1 MPTNLFIDEL
11 LRGVNDWLGLQ
22 KLSLLTYL
30 ILVFMLNL
38 TLTLI
43 FLALSIKSG
52 NASNPSSKDGARA
65 FRVPAPA
72 IVALI
77 FLNGL
82 LLVAGFIAS
91 AWTFHFSA
99 LLIAAIVLAPVVAY
113 LALFTGGA
121 PPRLSRG
128 LLILAVLVLFAFAAR
143 HIVNGIEEHE
153 TTSDM
158 INIYLNGYFRWSI
171 HGSHYDLAPLDAI
184 LKVMLSYV
192 TRDTIFS
199 PTLASAMY
207 TCYGLAA
214 FLLVYALAKAAAGIS
229 SYALTVTL
237 LTMLSYPYSPI
248 IGLSVPPSP
257 HAHLL
262 AVAALT
268 FVMRSLLEHRTFR
281 FSDYFAAIPL
291 ILASLLMHPSSLGL
305 VLYLALLTLWLAYR
319 KSLTKCNCI
328 LFIFIFSF
336 AIYFAK
342 VMYSAFATGFA
353 NYMQVLWDY
362 IVNAFRE
369 REITVFS
376 TRNLGYSGVPRLCLT
391 GFATLLGYLAGLALP
406 ILVTI
411 LKKRQLSIVEQL
423 FMVTLVF
430 YGAFALASVLT
441 GLGGVSQSRVIVSG
455 AQPYMELTLII
466 YLAML
471 MHKQNRPSILI
482 PLTLSVLATLITPNA
497 ISQNYTI
504 PMAKP
509 ATLNDHIVAYKFS
522 VLIDKSYY
530 INLYTTCGDL
540 GRIVAS
546 QERGNVSYGLGSTM
560 ASVYHFIAPRIV
572 SAKSYWDPC
581 IMAIYSK
588 PQDTTSYIVNKVFDA
603 WLYGFYIYIK
613 G

>member
-1 MPTNLFIDEL
+1 
-11 LRGVNDWLGLQ
+11 
-22 KLSLLTYL
+22 
-30 ILVFMLNL
+30 ML
-38 TLTLI
+38 
-43 FLALSIKSG
+43 
-52 NASNPSSKDGARA
+52 
-65 FRVPAPA
+65 
-72 IVALI
+72 
-77 FLNGL
+77 
-82 LLVAGFIAS
+82 
-91 AWTFHFSA
+91 
-99 LLIAAIVLAPVVAY
+99 AA
-113 LALFTGGA
+113 
-121 PPRLSRG
+121 
-128 LLILAVLVLFAFAAR
+128 LVLFIFAAR
-143 HIVNGIEEHE
+143 HIVNGIAEHE

-158 INIYLNGYFRWSI
+158 INIHLNGYFRWSI

-184 LKVMLSYV
+184 LKVMLSYI

-199 PTLASAMY
+199 PILASAMY

-214 FLLVYALAKAAAGIS
+214 FLLVYVLAKAIIGIS
-229 SYALTVTL
+229 SYALTITL

-268 FVMRSLLEHRTFR
+268 FVMRPLLEHKTFR
-281 FSDYFAAIPL
+281 FSDYFATIPL
-291 ILASLLMHPSSLGL
+291 ILAPILMHPSSLGL

-319 KSLTKCNCI
+319 KSLTKCNYV
-328 LFIFIFSF
+328 LLIFVFSF
-336 AIYFAK
+336 MVYFAK

-376 TRNLGYSGVPRLCLT
+376 TRNLGYSELPRLCLT

-441 GLGGVSQSRVIVSG
+441 GLGGVSQSRAAMNG
-455 AQPYMELTLII
+455 AQPYIELVLII

-471 MHKQNRPSILI
+471 MYKQNKSSILI

-504 PMAKP
+504 PIAKP
-509 ATLNDHIVAYKFS
+509 ATLNDHIIAYKFS
-522 VLIDKSYY
+522 DLIDKSYY
-530 INLYTTCGDL
+530 INLYTTCGNI
-540 GRIVAS
+540 GRIIAS
-546 QERGNVSYGLGSTM
+546 QERRDVCYGLGSTM
-560 ASVYHFIAPRIV
+560 ASVYYFIAPRIV
-572 SAKSYWDPC
+572 LAKSYWDPC
-581 IMAIYSK
+581 IGAIYAEPK
-588 PQDTTSYIVNKVFDA
+588 NTASYIINRVFDA
-603 WLYGFYIYIK
+603 WLYGFYIYVK

>member
-1 MPTNLFIDEL
+1 
-11 LRGVNDWLGLQ
+11 
-22 KLSLLTYL
+22 
-30 ILVFMLNL
+30 
-38 TLTLI
+38 
-43 FLALSIKSG
+43 
-52 NASNPSSKDGARA
+52 
-65 FRVPAPA
+65 
-72 IVALI
+72 
-77 FLNGL
+77 
-82 LLVAGFIAS
+82 
-91 AWTFHFSA
+91 
-99 LLIAAIVLAPVVAY
+99 
-113 LALFTGGA
+113 
-121 PPRLSRG
+121 
-128 LLILAVLVLFAFAAR
+128 
-143 HIVNGIEEHE
+143 
-153 TTSDM
+153 
-158 INIYLNGYFRWSI
+158 
-171 HGSHYDLAPLDAI
+171 
-184 LKVMLSYV
+184 
-192 TRDTIFS
+192 
-199 PTLASAMY
+199 
-207 TCYGLAA
+207 
-214 FLLVYALAKAAAGIS
+214 
-229 SYALTVTL
+229 
-237 LTMLSYPYSPI
+237 MLSYPYSPI

-268 FVMRSLLEHRTFR
+268 FAMRPLLEHRTFR

-291 ILASLLMHPSSLGL
+291 ILASILMHPSSLGL

-319 KSLTKCNCI
+319 KSLTKCSYV
-328 LFIFIFSF
+328 LFILVFSLMV
-336 AIYFAK
+336 YFAK

-441 GLGGVSQSRVIVSG
+441 GLGGVSQSRVVVSG
-455 AQPYMELTLII
+455 AQPYMELALII

-471 MHKQNRPSILI
+471 MYKQNRPSILI

-509 ATLNDHIVAYKFS
+509 ATLNDHIIAYKFS
-522 VLIDKSYY
+522 DLIDKSYY

>member
-1 MPTNLFIDEL
+1 MPINLFMDEL
-11 LRGVNDWLGLQ
+11 LREVNDWLGLQ

-30 ILVFMLNL
+30 ILVFMVNL

-43 FLALSIKSG
+43 FLAISIKIR
-52 NASNPSSKDGARA
+52 NASNPKSKDSARA

-72 IVALI
+72 IIALI
-77 FLNGL
+77 SLNAL
-82 LLVAGFIAS
+82 LLVAGVITS

-113 LALFTGGA
+113 LALFTGGT

-128 LLILAVLVLFAFAAR
+128 LLMLAALVLFIFAAR
-143 HIVNGIEEHE
+143 HVVNGVEEGE

-171 HGSHYDLAPLDAI
+171 HSSHYDLAPLDAM

-199 PTLASAMY
+199 PILASAMY

-214 FLLVYALAKAAAGIS
+214 FLLVYALAKAVSGIS
-229 SYALTVTL
+229 SYALTITL
-237 LTMLSYPYSPI
+237 LSMLSYPYSPI
-248 IGLSVPPSP
+248 IGLSVPPNP

-268 FVMRSLLEHRTFR
+268 FAMRPLLEHRTFR

-291 ILASLLMHPSSLGL
+291 ILASILMHPSSLGL

-319 KSLTKCNCI
+319 KSLTKCSYV
-328 LFIFIFSF
+328 LFIFVFSF
-336 AIYFAK
+336 TVYFAK
-342 VMYSAFATGFA
+342 VMYSAFVTGFA

-362 IVNAFRE
+362 IMNAFRE

-391 GFATLLGYLAGLALP
+391 GFAALLGYLAGLALP

-411 LKKRQLSIVEQL
+411 LKKRLSIVGQL

-441 GLGGVSQSRVIVSG
+441 GLGGVSQSRIVVSG
-455 AQPYMELTLII
+455 AQPYMELALII

-471 MHKQNRPSILI
+471 MYKQNIPSILI

-504 PMAKP
+504 PMEKP
-509 ATLNDHIVAYKFS
+509 ATLNDHIIAYKFS
-522 VLIDKSYY
+522 DLIDKSYY

-560 ASVYHFIAPRIV
+560 ASVYHFIAPGIV

-588 PQDTTSYIVNKVFDA
+588 PRDTTSYIVNKVFDA
-603 WLYGFYIYIK
+603 WLYGFYIYIR

>member
-1 MPTNLFIDEL
+1 MPKNLFIDEL

-30 ILVFMLNL
+30 LLVFTFNL
-38 TLTLI
+38 TITLI
-43 FLALSIKSG
+43 FLALSIKSR
-52 NASNPSSKDGARA
+52 NASNPKSKDDARA
-65 FRVPAPA
+65 FRVPAPVI
-72 IVALI
+72 IVLI
-77 FLNGL
+77 SLNAL
-82 LLVAGFIAS
+82 LLVAGVITS

-99 LLIAAIVLAPVVAY
+99 LLIAAIVLAPVITY
-113 LALFTGGA
+113 LALFTDGA
-121 PPRLSRG
+121 PPRLSGG
-128 LLILAVLVLFAFAAR
+128 LLMLAALVLFIFAAR

-158 INIYLNGYFRWSI
+158 INIHLNGYFRWSI

-184 LKVMLSYV
+184 LKAMLSYI

-199 PTLASAMY
+199 PILASAMY

-214 FLLVYALAKAAAGIS
+214 FLLVYVLAKAIIGIS
-229 SYALTVTL
+229 SYALTITL

-268 FVMRSLLEHRTFR
+268 FAMRPLLEHRTFR
-281 FSDYFAAIPL
+281 FSDYFAVIPL
-291 ILASLLMHPSSLGL
+291 ILASILMHPSSLGL

-319 KSLTKCNCI
+319 KSLTKCSYV
-328 LFIFIFSF
+328 LFILVFSLMV
-336 AIYFAK
+336 YFAK

-362 IVNAFRE
+362 IVDAFRE

-406 ILVTI
+406 ILATI
-411 LKKRQLSIVEQL
+411 LKKRLSIVEQL

-430 YGAFALASVLT
+430 YSAFALASVLT
-441 GLGGVSQSRVIVSG
+441 GLGGVSQSRAVLSG

-471 MHKQNRPSILI
+471 MYKQNRPSILI

-497 ISQNYTI
+497 IPQNYTI
-504 PMAKP
+504 PIAKP
-509 ATLNDHIVAYKFS
+509 ATLNDHIIAYKFS
-522 VLIDKSYY
+522 DLIDKSYY

-560 ASVYHFIAPRIV
+560 ASVYHFIAPKIV

-588 PQDTTSYIVNKVFDA
+588 PRDTTSYIVNKVFDA

>member
-30 ILVFMLNL
+30 LLVFTFNL
-38 TLTLI
+38 TITLI
-43 FLALSIKSG
+43 FLALSIKSR
-52 NASNPSSKDGARA
+52 NAS

-77 FLNGL
+77 FLNAL
-82 LLVAGFIAS
+82 LLVAGVITS

-113 LALFTGGA
+113 LALFTDGA
-121 PPRLSRG
+121 PSRLSGG
-128 LLILAVLVLFAFAAR
+128 LLMLAALVLFIFAAR
-143 HIVNGIEEHE
+143 HIVNGIAEHE

-158 INIYLNGYFRWSI
+158 INIHLNGYFRWSI

-184 LKVMLSYV
+184 LKVMLSYI

-199 PTLASAMY
+199 PILASAMY

-214 FLLVYALAKAAAGIS
+214 FLLVYVLAKAIIGIS
-229 SYALTVTL
+229 SYALTITL

-268 FVMRSLLEHRTFR
+268 FVMRPLLEHKTFR
-281 FSDYFAAIPL
+281 FSDYFATIPL
-291 ILASLLMHPSSLGL
+291 ILAPILMHPSSLGL

-319 KSLTKCNCI
+319 KSLTKCNYV
-328 LFIFIFSF
+328 LLIFVFSF
-336 AIYFAK
+336 MVYFAK

-376 TRNLGYSGVPRLCLT
+376 TRNLGYSELPRLCLT

-441 GLGGVSQSRVIVSG
+441 GLGGVSQSRAAMNG
-455 AQPYMELTLII
+455 AQPYIELVLII

-471 MHKQNRPSILI
+471 MYKQNKSSILI

-504 PMAKP
+504 PIAKP
-509 ATLNDHIVAYKFS
+509 ATLNDHIIAYKFS
-522 VLIDKSYY
+522 DLIDKSYY
-530 INLYTTCGDL
+530 INLYTTCGNI
-540 GRIVAS
+540 GRIIAS
-546 QERGNVSYGLGSTM
+546 QERRDVCYGLGSTM
-560 ASVYHFIAPRIV
+560 ASVYYFIAPRIV
-572 SAKSYWDPC
+572 LAKSYWDPC
-581 IMAIYSK
+581 IGAIYAEPK
-588 PQDTTSYIVNKVFDA
+588 NTASYIINRVFDA
-603 WLYGFYIYIK
+603 WLYGFYIYVK